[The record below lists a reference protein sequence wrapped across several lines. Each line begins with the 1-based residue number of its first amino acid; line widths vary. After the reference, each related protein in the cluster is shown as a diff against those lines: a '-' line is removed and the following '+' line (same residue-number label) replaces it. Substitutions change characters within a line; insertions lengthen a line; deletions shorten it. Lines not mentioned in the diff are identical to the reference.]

1 VPLVGQV
8 YGTERATLIQ
18 GDCLEV
24 MRELDSWSIDA
35 VITDPPY
42 GVDYRGRWGSK
53 QKPIINDSSN
63 WWIPTLASELF
74 RILPVSGFV
83 ICFYGW
89 PTAGVF
95 LDAFNAAGF
104 RPTSHLVFIKN
115 MWGLGY
121 HTRSKHEVAYLFA
134 KGKVK
139 PQIVD
144 TDVFPWT
151 RVRNRVRPTQKPLDS
166 ILPLAMRFCQDE
178 GTILDP
184 FMGSGT
190 TGVAAIQT
198 GRRFIGI
205 ETDPVYCAIAR
216 ERLAKAELACVKQKE
231 T

>member
-115 MWGLGY
+115 M
-121 HTRSKHEVAYLFA
+121 
-134 KGKVK
+134 
-139 PQIVD
+139 
-144 TDVFPWT
+144 
-151 RVRNRVRPTQKPLDS
+151 
-166 ILPLAMRFCQDE
+166 
-178 GTILDP
+178 
-184 FMGSGT
+184 
-190 TGVAAIQT
+190 
-198 GRRFIGI
+198 
-205 ETDPVYCAIAR
+205 
-216 ERLAKAELACVKQKE
+216 
-231 T
+231 